1 MKCLFSFFI
10 LIFLSFSA
18 EFDAEYGREAGLGI
32 TNYREYLAAIG
43 EDYDE
48 IMAEVRR
55 IVEENMPKWKLIHAA
70 KNGNFP
76 EVVRLVD
83 EEHVDV
89 NSENCVSFP
98 FKKRNLNHLFLFF
111 VCE

>member
-1 MKCLFSFFI
+1 MFSF
-10 LIFLSFSA
+10 SV
-18 EFDAEYGREAGLGI
+18 EFDARYGREAGLGL
-32 TNYREYLAAIG
+32 TNYRDYLEAIG

-55 IVEENMPKWKLIHAA
+55 ITEENMLKRKLVEAA
-70 KNGNFP
+70 QRRDFP

-89 NSENCVSFP
+89 NFQPRVSFL
-98 FKKRNLNHLFLFF
+98 FFLANLNHI
-111 VCE
+111 VVV